1 MELDA
6 EGAFVERDAVLLQ
19 QADGL
24 AGDGGGRVDDL
35 DPGAGD
41 GLDDRPQ
48 ERIVRAT
55 EDDAVRACVQQGLQR
70 GFHGRIGLRAVQ
82 GAVFH
87 ELHEAFA
94 HVFDDMDIV
103 LEAAFRLQVLGAF
116 ERPGRGEDADHAG
129 FRAQGGGLHGRF
141 HPHEGYV
148 RIFFAEGGDG
158 GRRGGVAGDDDDV
171 GPLAQQEVR
180 DGAGAVPDEVGRLV
194 PVRAVG
200 VVRIIDIALV
210 REQFHDL
217 PVHRQAARA
226 RIEYADGCHT
236 LTNIR
241 EILKKLAGVKAWVT
255 DFQKAA
261 SLVDDLDVLYDF
273 AKDSVSGSE
282 DEAVET
288 DETRELDAT
297 FAKAVEAVEALELK
311 NMLGNEGDNLGAVL
325 TINSGAGG
333 TEANDWSS
341 MLMRMYLRW
350 GERNGYKM
358 TVTSLLE
365 GEEAGIK
372 SATIEVE
379 GDYAYGYLK
388 AENGVHRLV
397 RISPFNA
404 QGKRQTTFSSVFV
417 YPLVDDS
424 IHIEINPGDLE
435 WDTFRSGGH
444 GGQNVNKVETGVRV
458 RHIPSGIMVENTETR
473 SQQDNRQRALLILKS
488 RLYDI
493 ELKKRQ
499 EKQAELEGQKKRIEW
514 GSQIRNYVLHPY
526 KLVKDLRTGYSTADT
541 QGVLDGDLNEFMKTF
556 LMGNGAAVTDV
567 DDDLD

>member
-1 MELDA
+1 MISQEQIKD
-6 EGAFVERDAVLLQ
+6 LQ
-19 QADGL
+19 QRL
-24 AGDGGGRVDDL
+24 A
-35 DPGAGD
+35 
-41 GLDDRPQ
+41 
-48 ERIVRAT
+48 T
-55 EDDAVRACVQQGLQR
+55 
-70 GFHGRIGLRAVQ
+70 
-82 GAVFH
+82 
-87 ELHEAFA
+87 
-94 HVFDDMDIV
+94 
-103 LEAAFRLQVLGAF
+103 LEAC
-116 ERPGRGEDADHAG
+116 
-129 FRAQGGGLHGRF
+129 
-141 HPHEGYV
+141 
-148 RIFFAEGGDG
+148 
-158 GRRGGVAGDDDDV
+158 
-171 GPLAQQEVR
+171 
-180 DGAGAVPDEVGRLV
+180 
-194 PVRAVG
+194 
-200 VVRIIDIALV
+200 IDIAGKRKDVEAKTQESLAPD
-210 REQFHDL
+210 FWDD
-217 PVHRQAARA
+217 PKAA
-226 RIEYADGCHT
+226 EVF
-236 LTNIR
+236 
-241 EILKKLAGVKAWVT
+241 LKKLAGIKSWVSDFDKARV
-255 DFQKAA
+255 A
-261 SLVDDLDVLYDF
+261 VDDLDVLYEF
-273 AKDSVSGSE
+273 ARDSVSAGEEEVS
-282 DEAVET
+282 ET
-288 DETRELDAT
+288 DETRELDSA
-297 FAKAVEAVEALELK
+297 FKVALDAVEALELR

-333 TEANDWSS
+333 TEANDWSA

-372 SATIEVE
+372 SATIEVD

-424 IHIEINPGDLE
+424 IHIEINPSDLE

-541 QGVLDGDLNEFMKTF
+541 QGVLDGDLNEFMKTY
-556 LMGNGAAVTDV
+556 LMGNGAAVTDA
-567 DDDLD
+567 DDLD